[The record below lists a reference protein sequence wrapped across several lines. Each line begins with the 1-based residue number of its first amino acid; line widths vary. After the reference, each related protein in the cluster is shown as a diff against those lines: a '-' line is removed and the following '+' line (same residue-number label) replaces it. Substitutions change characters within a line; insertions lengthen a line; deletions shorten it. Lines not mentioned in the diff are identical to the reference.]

1 MFDSLYIIVF
11 SFSIIALCLILSL
24 FILLCLMKSQ
34 KTSIFYL
41 IINLLILNNLHSFSY
56 LFDWVKNG
64 KLLIENN
71 TLCQI
76 QACVMIYT
84 SISHEFWASSIPM
97 INHIQNAKGEIYMKK
112 HFKYYFTSF
121 FVLYNIVP
129 LIITLIFQKLDS
141 LGQNNLYCWV
151 KQPKGSLSKEL
162 IIQII
167 IFVLRWFNIV
177 ICTFYTI
184 KIIIFLCSMN
194 TNTKEEKQKQVHYSL
209 QLLIFPLIQ
218 LIGEVIPVTYRT
230 LLWIDNNYSIFWMQ
244 EAIVILGSFQSIL
257 YPICYCFHSGMFT
270 YIHQSC
276 SKNNEHRNT
285 ISLISQHFD
294 DNDDNRNSIISLT
307 YVSDHN

>member
-1 MFDSLYIIVF
+1 MVFDSLYIIVL

-56 LFDWVKNG
+56 LFDWVKDGQLVIDNHFV
-64 KLLIENN
+64 
-71 TLCQI
+71 CQI

-97 INHIQNAKGEIYMKK
+97 INHIQNIKGEIYMKK

-121 FVLYNIVP
+121 FVFYNIVP
-129 LIITLIFQKLDS
+129 LILTLIFQKLDS

-167 IFVLRWFNIV
+167 IFALRWFNIV
-177 ICTFYTI
+177 MCSFYTI
-184 KIIIFLCSMN
+184 KIILYLYSMN
-194 TNTKEEKQKQVHYSL
+194 AHTKEEKKKQVSYSL
-209 QLLIFPLIQ
+209 RLLIFPLIQ
-218 LIGEVIPVTYRT
+218 LIAEVIPVTYRA

-244 EAIVILGSFQSIL
+244 EAIVILSSFQSIL

-270 YIHQSC
+270 YLHQSC
-276 SKNNEHRNT
+276 SNNYDNHRNT

-294 DNDDNRNSIISLT
+294 ENRNSLISLN
-307 YVSDHN
+307 YISDS

>member
-1 MFDSLYIIVF
+1 MVFDSLYIIVL

-56 LFDWVKNG
+56 LFDWVKDGQLVIDNH
-64 KLLIENN
+64 IV
-71 TLCQI
+71 CQI

-97 INHIQNAKGEIYMKK
+97 INHIQNIKGEIYMKK

-121 FVLYNIVP
+121 FVFYNIVP
-129 LIITLIFQKLDS
+129 LLLTLIFQKLDS

-151 KQPKGSLSKEL
+151 KQPKDSLSKEL

-167 IFVLRWFNIV
+167 IFALRWFNIV
-177 ICTFYTI
+177 MCSFYTI
-184 KIIIFLCSMN
+184 KIILYLYSMN
-194 TNTKEEKQKQVHYSL
+194 AHTKEEKKKQVSYSL
-209 QLLIFPLIQ
+209 RLLIFPLIQ
-218 LIGEVIPVTYRT
+218 LIAEVIPVTYRA

-244 EAIVILGSFQSIL
+244 EAIVILSSFQSIL

-276 SKNNEHRNT
+276 SNNYDNHRNT

-294 DNDDNRNSIISLT
+294 ENRNSLISLN
-307 YVSDHN
+307 YISDS